1 MSSLGASGW
10 HIRSLGS
17 VLWDIYSTGMHTDDS
32 VHSPHLSMRRSGLAM
47 LGVCRPV
54 GSWPL
59 TLTCLLASSC
69 LTCCLH
75 PVLHHHRGH
84 LVSLCPLPSAPS
96 PASAYLSPHV
106 FCTQFFITTVVTSW
120 LDGKHVVFGEVT
132 EGMDV
137 VKAIEK
143 LGSQSGKTSK
153 KVEIADCG
161 VVA

>member
-1 MSSLGASGW
+1 MSSA
-10 HIRSLGS
+10 
-17 VLWDIYSTGMHTDDS
+17 
-32 VHSPHLSMRRSGLAM
+32 
-47 LGVCRPV
+47 
-54 GSWPL
+54 
-59 TLTCLLASSC
+59 
-69 LTCCLH
+69 
-75 PVLHHHRGH
+75 
-84 LVSLCPLPSAPS
+84 
-96 PASAYLSPHV
+96 
-106 FCTQFFITTVVTSW
+106 TQFFITTVVTSW